1 MRGQAFVDV
10 VQNVNQGVIDVGH
23 DVGKSAT
30 LLEGAGVFIPFLVLN
45 VLYFVSCHHKN
56 TRVQQRTSRKTNV
69 TSNSLNV
76 GTRSGCVLNTH
87 SLCRS

>member
-45 VLYFVSCHHKN
+45 VLPTGCILFHVITKTPACSN
-56 TRVQQRTSRKTNV
+56 VRVGRRTSPV
-69 TSNSLNV
+69 TP
-76 GTRSGCVLNTH
+76 
-87 SLCRS
+87 